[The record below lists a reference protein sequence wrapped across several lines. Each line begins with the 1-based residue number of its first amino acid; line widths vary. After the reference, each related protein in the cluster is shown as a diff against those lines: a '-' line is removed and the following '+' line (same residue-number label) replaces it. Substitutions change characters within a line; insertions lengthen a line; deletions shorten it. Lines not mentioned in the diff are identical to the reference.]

1 MLTQSLED
9 YLEAIKI
16 LQKEK
21 GIARVKDI
29 GKFLKVTNPS
39 VVSAL
44 SILSRDGYVE
54 HEKYGHVE
62 LTPKGRKEAGKVHK
76 KHKAIVK
83 FLTQTLKIPP
93 EIARKDACRIEHVI
107 SRETYEKILAASEEK
122 QKANNDAIV

>member
-16 LQKEK
+16 LQAEK

-29 GKFLKVTNPS
+29 GRFLKVKNPS

-44 SILSRDGYVE
+44 GVLSRNGYVE

-62 LTPKGRKEAGKVHK
+62 LTPKGMKEAGRIHS
-76 KHKAIVK
+76 KHRAIVE
-83 FLTQTLKIPP
+83 FLNRKLGIPM
-93 EIARKDACRIEHVI
+93 EIARMDACRIEHVI
-107 SRETYEKILAASEEK
+107 SEVTYEKILAASEK
-122 QKANNDAIV
+122 KP